1 MEISEEIRM
10 GEKQQLLRDATV
22 TPTEKLISAGLGEA
36 TILYEEF
43 IRNIKSQGITLMDWR
58 FYNDGKAW
66 LSKGEYK
73 WTTSRGSQKVKP
85 IFWLSIWDGFF
96 KVSFHFPEKMR
107 EKLVTLSL
115 SEGTKEK
122 IKTLQANGNQR
133 KHLSVIFDVDHLEQL
148 ADIYQLAEFKKQ
160 NGQSSLYSQSIRY
173 QRTKRKFFL
182 SIASLTVDDSFK
194 INETALQGN
203 CSR

>member
-1 MEISEEIRM
+1 M

-133 KHLSVIFDVDHLEQL
+133 KHLSVIFDVDHVEQL

-160 NGQSSLYSQSIRY
+160 NG
-173 QRTKRKFFL
+173 
-182 SIASLTVDDSFK
+182 
-194 INETALQGN
+194 
-203 CSR
+203 